1 MILIEAWIEGTL
13 SMLQH
18 RMADGA
24 LEKTKTRSNT
34 ADAPVDPRNEAEK
47 GVYRLVNKQL
57 AVPGA
62 AFSRLMREAGGSHKI
77 KGSRKAVKY
86 LVPAAVLVLN
96 DLCGIYLH
104 DRKTKV
110 IDFEVDSR
118 PVVIPATKGRVMRH
132 RARFNEWAI
141 KFSMRIDE
149 TILSEALVRQLLTE
163 GGEQIGIGDF
173 RPEKGGPFGTFALVA
188 WDVVQ
193 PAIPTKTP
201 ARVRN
206 GGLPEQP
213 GRPGRRERPGQE
225 RPGRRAPRARRAPRE
240 RPEPRN

>member
-24 LEKTKTRSNT
+24 LDGGKTRTNT
-34 ADAPVDPRNEAEK
+34 ANAKDDPRNEAEK
-47 GVYRLVNKQL
+47 GVYRLPNKQL

-62 AFSRLMREAGGSHKI
+62 AFSRLMREAGGAHKI

-86 LVPAAVLVLN
+86 LVPAAVIVL
-96 DLCGIYLH
+96 DELPGIFLH
-104 DRKTKV
+104 DRKTPV
-110 IDFEVDSR
+110 VDFEVDSR

-132 RARFNEWAI
+132 RARFNEWSV
-141 KFSMRIDE
+141 KFSMRINE
-149 TILSEALVRQLLTE
+149 TILAEALVRQILAE

-173 RPEKGGPFGTFALVA
+173 RPEKGGPFGTFALVS

-193 PAIPTKTP
+193 PSLPKKTP
-201 ARVRN
+201 ARERN
-206 GGLPEQP
+206 GAAEL
-213 GRPGRRERPGQE
+213 RV
-225 RPGRRAPRARRAPRE
+225 
-240 RPEPRN
+240 